1 MITVLAGG
9 VGAAR
14 FLTGLVEL
22 VDPNNVTVIVN
33 TGDDVILHGL
43 YISPDIDTVTYT
55 LSGLSDEAQG
65 WGLKDET
72 WECLGTLNRLGHQ
85 TWFKLGDRDIA
96 LHIHRTQRMYS
107 GKSLA
112 EVTDEVAKVFGIKC
126 HLIPMS
132 NQRIET
138 RIETDR
144 GTLGFQE
151 YLVKNQAKD
160 RIKSVKFSGIE
171 AAYASEGIIE
181 AITQSNGIIIAP
193 SNPIISIGP
202 ILAIKSIR
210 ESLCNTKSKVIAISP
225 IVGGMA
231 IKGPASEMM
240 TDLGHESSALG
251 VAKIYKPF
259 LDSFVIDNSDSNLL
273 GSINSLGIKAI
284 ATNTIMNSKTDKIAL
299 AQFVLKA
306 LQMEQ
311 N

>member
-14 FLTGLVEL
+14 FLTGLLEL
-22 VDPNNVTVIVN
+22 VDPNDVTVIVN

-43 YISPDIDTVTYT
+43 YISPDIDTITYT
-55 LSGLSDEAQG
+55 LSGLSNNAQG

-72 WECLGTLNRLGHQ
+72 WECLGALNRLGHQ

-96 LHIHRTQRMYS
+96 LHIHRTQRMS
-107 GKSLA
+107 DGKSLA
-112 EVTDEVAKVFGIKC
+112 EVTDEVAKVLGLKC
-126 HLIPMS
+126 HILPMS
-132 NQRIET
+132 NQRVET
-138 RIETDR
+138 RIETDC
-144 GTLGFQE
+144 GMLGFQE
-151 YLVKNQAKD
+151 YLVKNQARD
-160 RIKSVKFSGIE
+160 RIKSVKFSGIDT
-171 AAYASEGIIE
+171 AYATEGVIE
-181 AITQSNGIIIAP
+181 AITHSDAIIIAP

-210 ESLCNTKSKVIAISP
+210 ESLYNAKSKVIAISP

-251 VAKIYKPF
+251 IAKIYKPF
-259 LDSFVIDNSDSNLL
+259 LDSFVIDNTDSDLL
-273 GSINSLGIKAI
+273 ESINSLDIKTLT
-284 ATNTIMNSKTDKIAL
+284 TNTIMDSLNNKIAL

-306 LQMEQ
+306 LEMDQ